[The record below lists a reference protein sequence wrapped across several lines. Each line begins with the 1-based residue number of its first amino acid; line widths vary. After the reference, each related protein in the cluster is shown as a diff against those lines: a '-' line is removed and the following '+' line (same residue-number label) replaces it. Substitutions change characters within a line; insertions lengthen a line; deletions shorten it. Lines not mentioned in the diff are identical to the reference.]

1 MTGVLRSTGSGAR
14 GPERRC
20 ETRSSKRSVD
30 VAKGWLLFACRFQ
43 GMKSSA
49 MTLFFGERLRETILL
64 LVELEPLTI
73 PERNEA
79 K

>member
-1 MTGVLRSTGSGAR
+1 
-14 GPERRC
+14 
-20 ETRSSKRSVD
+20 
-30 VAKGWLLFACRFQ
+30 
-43 GMKSSA
+43 MKSSA